1 MEAATFS
8 TSTRKTRALP
18 QVSPSTKVVFEPV
31 YVPDDVLRE
40 LQTAIFLLYLL
51 LLPLLLLLLP
61 DFKLRESRL
70 LLFHMQF
77 LPSATIP
84 A

>member
-18 QVSPSTKVVFEPV
+18 QVWLSTMVDFEPL

-61 DFKLRESRL
+61 DFKLRDSSL
-70 LLFHMQF
+70 LLFHMLF

>member
-1 MEAATFS
+1 MAAATLS

-18 QVSPSTKVVFEPV
+18 QVSLSTTVAFGAVCA
-31 YVPDDVLRE
+31 PDDVLQE

-61 DFKLRESRL
+61 DFKLRDS
-70 LLFHMQF
+70 
-77 LPSATIP
+77 
-84 A
+84 

>member
-8 TSTRKTRALP
+8 TSTCKTRTLP
-18 QVSPSTKVVFEPV
+18 QVSLSTTVAVELV
-31 YVPDDVLRE
+31 CVPDDVLRE

-61 DFKLRESRL
+61 DFN
-70 LLFHMQF
+70 
-77 LPSATIP
+77 
-84 A
+84 

>member
-18 QVSPSTKVVFEPV
+18 QVSLSTTVAFEPV
-31 YVPDDVLRE
+31 YVPNDVLRE

-61 DFKLRESRL
+61 DFKLRDS
-70 LLFHMQF
+70 
-77 LPSATIP
+77 
-84 A
+84 